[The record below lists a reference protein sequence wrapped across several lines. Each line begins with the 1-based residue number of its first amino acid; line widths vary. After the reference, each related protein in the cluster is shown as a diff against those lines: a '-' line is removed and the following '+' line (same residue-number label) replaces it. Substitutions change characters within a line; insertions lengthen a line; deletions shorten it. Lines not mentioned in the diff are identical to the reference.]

1 MRKVEHFLT
10 VNIDFLN
17 ASVIILLISSDGESM
32 NNFNDGFNL
41 ICSMNG
47 CGRAISVL
55 YDFGS
60 R

>member
-17 ASVIILLISSDGESM
+17 AFAIILLISTDRESM
-32 NNFNDGFNL
+32 NNFNYRFNL
-41 ICSMNG
+41 ICSMDG
-47 CGRAISVL
+47 CGRVINVL